1 MHEYS
6 ISSQI
11 WASVSRAAREQGGG
25 RVLSIVLEVGV
36 LNLLEEEQLSFWIG
50 LLAERE
56 GSPNLELKVT
66 TLPGRV
72 RCRQCG
78 EEGEGGMPEGEV
90 DHLVPFIPS
99 CKVCGSHDVI
109 VSGGR
114 EIRVVSAE
122 VEKGEAGEGG
132 A

>member
-1 MHEYS
+1 LHEYS

-11 WASVSRAAREQGGG
+11 WASVSKAAREQGGG
-25 RVLSIVLEVGV
+25 RVLSIVLEVGA

-50 LLAERE
+50 TLAERE
-56 GSPNLELKVT
+56 GSPNVELKLT

-78 EEGEGGMPEGEV
+78 EDGEAGMPGGEA

-99 CKVCGSHDVI
+99 CQACGSRDVI
-109 VSGGR
+109 VTGGR

-122 VEKGEAGEGG
+122 VEKGEAGESK